1 MPRLFVA
8 LEISRDAAMRL
19 ALLRGGL
26 PAARWIDPENYHLT
40 LRFIGDV
47 EARFA
52 DEAVAALD
60 RIEAAPFDLQL
71 LGLDAFGSKKPHSIY
86 AGVAPSPALEALQ
99 GDVDRALRRIGLAP
113 DAKKFTPHVT
123 LARLR
128 QPKVEDVAR
137 YLAGRGDFRSAPFRV
152 GRFVLFSSKD
162 SVGGGPYLVEEA
174 FDLTLRQRQEIGSGA
189 PMPAPAAA
197 LWR

>member
-8 LEISRDAAMRL
+8 LEISRDAALRL
-19 ALLRGGL
+19 SMLKGGL
-26 PAARWIDPENYHLT
+26 PCARWIDQENYHIT

-47 EARFA
+47 DARFA

-60 RIEAAPFDLQL
+60 RIEAPAFEVQL
-71 LGLDAFGSKKPHSIY
+71 AGLDAFGSRKPHSIY
-86 AGVAPSPALEALQ
+86 AGVSPNPALEALQ

-113 DAKKFTPHVT
+113 DPKKFTPHVT

-128 QPKVEDVAR
+128 QPKSEEVAR
-137 YLAGRGDFRSAPFRV
+137 YLSGRGDFRSEPFRAS
-152 GRFVLFSSKD
+152 RFVLFSSKD

-174 FDLTLRQRQEIGSGA
+174 FELMPERGASSGGGTIRESI
-189 PMPAPAAA
+189 AAA
-197 LWR
+197 WR